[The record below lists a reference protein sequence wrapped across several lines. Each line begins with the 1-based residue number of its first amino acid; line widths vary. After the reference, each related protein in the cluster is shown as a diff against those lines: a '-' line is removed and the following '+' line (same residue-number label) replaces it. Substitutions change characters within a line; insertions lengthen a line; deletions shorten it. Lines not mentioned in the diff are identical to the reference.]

1 MENTNPLADITANI
15 HSTCEF
21 SSLAALNQIDKS
33 ETRSNCSGFVCTFLH
48 IRSVDF
54 PCASRSGKC
63 NLPHVHTYAFFSAFC
78 SLQKR
83 TTVHVTWLPMV
94 LVYIYAFCGRCV
106 FGKGLGLFYH
116 NLWLIDFN
124 GATPEMQVVH
134 FLCVLRF
141 LFYHCIEL
149 VAKQGAGKPAT
160 ASLATD
166 ESLAVNWVPTES

>member
-94 LVYIYAFCGRCV
+94 LVYIYAFCGWCV
-106 FGKGLGLFYH
+106 FGKGQGLFFPPRFAV
-116 NLWLIDFN
+116 NRLQW
-124 GATPEMQVVH
+124 TCTRKVVH
-134 FLCVLRF
+134 FLVRSLMRF
-141 LFYHCIEL
+141 
-149 VAKQGAGKPAT
+149 P
-160 ASLATD
+160 
-166 ESLAVNWVPTES
+166 